1 MAKAYFAGGCFWGIE
16 DAYRK
21 VPGVSDAIS
30 GYANGK
36 VPNPTYAQ
44 VCTGSTD
51 HAETVEGIYD
61 PAKVSY
67 EDLIL
72 LFWKLHDPTQWNRQ
86 GPDLG
91 TQYRSAIFTLNEE
104 ETAKATASK
113 AALDASG
120 ALPKEAVTLIEPLD
134 TFYAAEDYHQRYFE
148 KRSKGGFQAG

>member
-21 VPGVSDAIS
+21 LPGVSDALS

-51 HAETVEGIYD
+51 HAETVEVTYD
-61 PAKVSY
+61 PAQISY
-67 EDLIL
+67 AALVEK
-72 LFWKLHDPTQWNRQ
+72 FWQLHDPTQWNRQ

-91 TQYRSAIFTLNEE
+91 TQYRSAIFTLTQDEAE
-104 ETAKATASK
+104 HARASK

-120 ALPKEAVTLIEPLD
+120 RLSKPIVTLIEPLD
-134 TFYAAEDYHQRYFE
+134 VFYAAEDYHQRYFE
-148 KRSKGGFQAG
+148 KRGMGH

>member
-21 VPGVSDAIS
+21 MPGVSDAIS

-36 VPNPTYAQ
+36 VPNPTYEQ

-51 HAETVEGIYD
+51 HAETVEVVYD
-61 PAKVSY
+61 PQQVSY
-67 EDLIL
+67 EALVQK
-72 LFWKLHDPTQWNRQ
+72 FWKLHDPTQWNRQ

-91 TQYRSAIFTLNEE
+91 TQYRSAIFTLKEGE
-104 ETAKATASK
+104 AQIATDSK

-120 ALPKEAVTLIEPLD
+120 ALPKAAVTLIEPLD
-134 TFYAAEDYHQRYFE
+134 KFYPAEDYHQRYFE
-148 KRSKGGFQAG
+148 KRGIRH